1 MVEEPLQGE
10 MGRGAPSLIHRGRF
24 AETVDG
30 PELEELGAR
39 LEVPGTA
46 RERVSNGANSS
57 STVTMPSVRRGCDR
71 NG

>member
-10 MGRGAPSLIHRGRF
+10 MSRRAPSLIHGSRF

-46 RERVSNGANSS
+46 RGEGLQWGQFQFYGHDAECK
-57 STVTMPSVRRGCDR
+57 TGL
-71 NG
+71 

>member
-10 MGRGAPSLIHRGRF
+10 MGRGAPGLIHRCRF

-30 PELEELGAR
+30 PELEELRAR

-46 RERVSNGANSS
+46 RGEGLQGGQFQFYGHDAECK
-57 STVTMPSVRRGCDR
+57 TGL
-71 NG
+71 